1 MNISEFPFLHEF
13 TEWFIPTDDDFSLS
27 ALEFREHKT
36 RILDEIEALRTA
48 LATKDRRGV
57 IHHALTLSGIVHY
70 TQLRMGLEDAIHPD
84 DMAWISYV
92 IGEVIARK
100 MELYE

>member
-1 MNISEFPFLHEF
+1 MNKFSYTFLNDF
-13 TEWFIPTDDDFSLS
+13 TEWFIPAEDDYSLS
-27 ALEFREHKT
+27 AYEFREHKS
-36 RILDEIEALRTA
+36 RIIGELELLRTA
-48 LATKDRRGV
+48 LVNKDRRGV

>member
-36 RILDEIEALRTA
+36 RILDEIEALRVA
-48 LATKDRRGV
+48 LANKDRRGV
-57 IHHALTLSGIVHY
+57 IHHALTLSGILSY
-70 TQLRMGLEDAIHPD
+70 TQMLMGLGDILRVEDRD
-84 DMAWISYV
+84 WISYV
-92 IGEVIARK
+92 ISEVIARK